1 MNFLSDSL
9 WFQWQAH
16 TDVLIG
22 LSLLL
27 GVYLIGIGP
36 IRTRYN
42 LAEEVSSQKIATF
55 TTGVIVLAVAFTSPI
70 HILSEKYLFSMHMLQ
85 HVLITLIAPPLII
98 LGTPD
103 WLIRPLIKP
112 YLALRLAKVL
122 TNPFV
127 AFAAFNLVFALWH
140 IPELYN
146 ASLRHDG
153 VHAAEHILMISTAI
167 LAWWPLTSNLPEL
180 PRLAYHFQ
188 MGYLFFMSLAQIIVF
203 GVITFATEP
212 IYNFY
217 IVAPRVWGISALVD
231 QQIGAIIMKVGGG
244 LLFLTILISV
254 FFKWAAQ
261 EQNKDKLE
269 NEFRYAA
276 DFGSNES
283 PKGDI

>member
-36 IRTRYN
+36 IRARYN

-112 YLALRLAKVL
+112 SLALRLAKVL

-146 ASLRHDG
+146 ASLIHDG

-217 IVAPRVWGISALVD
+217 IDAPRVWGISALVD